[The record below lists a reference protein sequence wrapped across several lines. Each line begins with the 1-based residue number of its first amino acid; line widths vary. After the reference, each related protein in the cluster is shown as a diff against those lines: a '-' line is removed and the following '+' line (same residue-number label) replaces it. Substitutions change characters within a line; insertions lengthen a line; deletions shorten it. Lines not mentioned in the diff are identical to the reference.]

1 MEKETKDKLTIPQI
15 QKVSNKEYE
24 KFSIDEILERKDLI
38 NKEKAAEE
46 LIEWLKVNVPNFIDN
61 KERLFKID
69 LVIAEESKENIENI
83 KLLQD
88 LYRGIKED
96 SFYIGEDGD
105 NKTFEEITE
114 EDLKDVMS
122 VRGELDKITE
132 EINEHILKSEKLKE
146 LFDVMVFYYEL
157 SGINKGKLVLKELTG
172 SVSVSLQYDSFDVGV
187 KVIDSITKET
197 CKEYIVP
204 EGFSV
209 SLEIAFRDV
218 KRSISS
224 LF

>member
-1 MEKETKDKLTIPQI
+1 MEKETKDKLIIPQI

-38 NKEKAAEE
+38 NKKEAAEE

-69 LVIAEESKENIENI
+69 LVVAEESKENIENI

-96 SFYIGEDGD
+96 SFYIGEDGN

-132 EINEHILKSEKLKE
+132 EINEYILKSEKLKE

-197 CKEYIVP
+197 CKEYIIP

>member
-1 MEKETKDKLTIPQI
+1 MEKETKDKLIIPQI

-38 NKEKAAEE
+38 NKKKAAEE

-69 LVIAEESKENIENI
+69 LVVAEESKENIENI

-96 SFYIGEDGD
+96 SFYIGEDGN

-132 EINEHILKSEKLKE
+132 EINEYILKSEKLKE

-197 CKEYIVP
+197 CKEYIIP

>member
-88 LYRGIKED
+88 RYRGIKED